1 MEAASMTVTLNEER
15 LMAFVGKAI
24 GDFGTRSTARSW

>member
-1 MEAASMTVTLNEER
+1 MTVTLNEER

-24 GDFGTRSTARSW
+24 GDFGTHMVLEAKP